1 MSESIRLS
9 NEIQVESEATPP
21 DVVRVSTNDPVV
33 HPNAESRAVI
43 LRRQRLRL
51 IVLVVLTAA
60 GLYAAHRAGLA
71 QSLTAQA
78 IRENMAEA
86 GALGVLIY
94 LGLFAVRDFLRVPG
108 FALVGAAVLAFGPWQ
123 GGVLGFL
130 GANLGVTLCFLVTRA
145 VGGKALVYWDRPLA
159 QRLLARLDRRPIL
172 VVALLRSVFACVSPL
187 TWTLAIS
194 NVRFRDHFIGS
205 FLGLISPTI
214 VVASLWAMLIDGVD
228 GDIARLLP
236 W

>member
-9 NEIQVESEATPP
+9 SEIERSPEVTVTPSAP
-21 DVVRVSTNDPVV
+21 ARV
-33 HPNAESRAVI
+33 AV

-60 GLYAAHRAGLA
+60 GLYLAHRAGLA
-71 QSLTAQA
+71 QRLTAEA

-94 LGLFAVRDFLRVPG
+94 LGLFAIRDFLRVPG

-123 GGVLGFL
+123 GGLLGFL
-130 GANLGVTLCFLVTRA
+130 GANLGVTVCFLVTRA

-159 QRLLARLDRRPIL
+159 QRLLARLDHRPVL
-172 VVALLRSVFACVSPL
+172 VVALLRSVFASVSPL

-194 NVRFRDHFIGS
+194 NVRLRDHLIGS

-214 VVASLWAMLIDGVD
+214 VVTSLWALLIEGMD
-228 GDIARLLP
+228 GDLARLFG